1 MLMKTFLCHALARN
15 TEIKNSV
22 SSFFF
27 FSFLLFFFSI
37 FLINIAF
44 ELDIETVAKKGSP
57 LSSTIS
63 LKGFS
68 IFGDT
73 WPEIE
78 VAFVFNVT

>member
-1 MLMKTFLCHALARN
+1 MKTFLCHALARN
-15 TEIKNSV
+15 TEIKKV
-22 SSFFF
+22 SLE
-27 FSFLLFFFSI
+27 FLFLFLPSFFFSI